1 MTKFTFGLSALF
13 LILAPRMSPAQPPA
27 ADSLTVEQAVRLTI
41 ERHPLV
47 EQAGYAAGAADA
59 RVAASRSG
67 WYPDVSFAGLYT
79 LLEPVASMDIPRL
92 GSFELFPQ
100 NNYDFHFGIHQ
111 TLYDFG
117 RVATGVKLAESAR
130 RTAGDYVDVVTSNL
144 AYQTIAAFDAML
156 ILQQTIAVID
166 EQIEALGQHLA
177 ISAKKIRAGTAT
189 DFDSLTTEVRIAAV
203 RNDRI
208 DAVRALENNEIALR
222 QLTGLEQD
230 RAVRVKGSLSAAVRA
245 IDPDSALAQAKRRRP
260 ELVMSRDS
268 ERGAEVQARL
278 ASLGDRPSLSFGMT
292 AGYKNGYVPDLNEL
306 KANIAAGVQLA
317 VPLFNGNRVRYE
329 REEAEANLRAA
340 RARTADLERRIAGE
354 VEQAVANVQS
364 SREKMENS
372 TVLVR
377 QAEAALARAEA
388 QYEAGVATNLD
399 LLDVQTALSQAK
411 LVRLRSMYDYLVGL
425 NALDKAT
432 GKKVW

>member
-1 MTKFTFGLSALF
+1 MTKFTFGLSALL

-27 ADSLTVEQAVRLTI
+27 ADSLTIEQAVRLTI

-59 RVAASRSG
+59 RVAASRSAR
-67 WYPDVSFAGLYT
+67 YPDVSFAGLYT
-79 LLEPVASMDIPRL
+79 LLEPVPSLDIPHM
-92 GSFELFPQ
+92 GSFEFYPQ
-100 NNYDFHFGIHQ
+100 NNYDFHFGIRQ

-117 RVATGVKLAESAR
+117 RVATGVRLAESGR

-144 AYQTIAAFDAML
+144 AYQTIAAFNAML

-189 DFDSLTTEVRIAAV
+189 DFDSLTTEVRIATV
-203 RNDRI
+203 RNDKI
-208 DAVRALENNEIALR
+208 DAVRALENNEIVLR

-230 RAVRVKGSLSAAVRA
+230 RAVRVKGSLAAAVRA

-260 ELVMSRDS
+260 ELVVSRDS
-268 ERGAEVQARL
+268 ERGAEVQASL
-278 ASLGDRPSLSFGMT
+278 ASLGDRPSLTFGMT

-317 VPLFNGNRVRYE
+317 LPLFNGNRVRHQ

-340 RARTADLERRIAGE
+340 KARTADLERRIAGE
-354 VEQAVANVQS
+354 VEQAVANVRS

-411 LVRLRSMYDYLVGL
+411 LVRLRAMYDYLVGL

-432 GKKVW
+432 GQKVW